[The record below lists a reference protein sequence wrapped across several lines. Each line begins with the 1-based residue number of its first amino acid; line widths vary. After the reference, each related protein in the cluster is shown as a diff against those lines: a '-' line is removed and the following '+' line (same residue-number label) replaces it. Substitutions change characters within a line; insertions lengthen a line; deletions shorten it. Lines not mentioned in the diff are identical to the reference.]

1 MFLRPAQPV
10 PDYGLASC
18 ELRRPTTGL
27 NRHQEPRK
35 SIVAAFTNRMPMTAK
50 ETRTLIAFIV
60 ALAAVSGGAT
70 DHSFTLCPSDG
81 NVCHEVDTSRGVA
94 LSGYLERRRKQEEGH
109 LFLETVANAELIVLV
124 NFINTVP
131 YLGTVFP
138 HY

>member
-1 MFLRPAQPV
+1 
-10 PDYGLASC
+10 
-18 ELRRPTTGL
+18 
-27 NRHQEPRK
+27 
-35 SIVAAFTNRMPMTAK
+35 MPMTAK

-131 YLGTVFP
+131 YLGTVDGVPRFDVAMWNSNVQLTTMEP
-138 HY
+138 DQRPRPVCSQPQETSTFAFS